1 MDASAEM
8 TMNAATEGFVHP
20 KYLIET
26 DALAAQLDHPNLVV
40 LDSTTHLI
48 PDPKIA
54 YTVKPGREDFEK
66 GHIPGAQFV
75 DLQADLSDNTGRY
88 GRLRFMLPSAEHFA
102 AAMGR
107 FGVGDNSR
115 IVLYS
120 TTAPQW
126 AARVW
131 WMLRHYGFDS
141 AAVLNGGF
149 QKWAREGRPVET
161 GPARPRPPA
170 KFTVRGNRGL
180 MVGKEAVLGAV
191 GNPATCT
198 INALSHE
205 QHTGT
210 GGNVYGRVGR
220 IAKSV
225 NVPAASLIDPAT
237 GSFRPAADIRARFAA
252 VGAFDRPS
260 VITYCGGGI
269 AASTDA
275 LALVMLGHP
284 DVKLYDAS
292 MSEWSNDDNL
302 PMERGE

>member
-1 MDASAEM
+1 MSA
-8 TMNAATEGFVHP
+8 APEGFVHP
-20 KYLIET
+20 EYLIET
-26 DALAAQLDHPNLVV
+26 EELAAQLADPNLVI

-48 PDPKIA
+48 PDPKIT

-66 GHIPGAQFV
+66 GHIPGAQFI

-88 GRLRFMLPSAEHFA
+88 GKLRFMMASAEAFA

-107 FGVGDNSR
+107 FGVGEGSR
-115 IVLYS
+115 VVLYS

-126 AARVW
+126 AARIW
-131 WMLRHYGFDS
+131 WMLRNYGFDN

-161 GPARPRPPA
+161 GAARPRPPA
-170 KFTVRGNRGL
+170 NFVVREDRKL

-191 GNPATCT
+191 GDGATCT
-198 INALSHE
+198 INALSRE

-220 IAKSV
+220 IAKSA
-225 NVPAASLIDPAT
+225 NVPAATLIDPVSGT
-237 GSFRPAADIRARFAA
+237 FLPAPALRARFDA
-252 VGAFDRPS
+252 VGAFDKPRA
-260 VITYCGGGI
+260 ITYCGGGL

-284 DVKLYDAS
+284 DVRLYDAS
-292 MSEWSNDDNL
+292 MSEWSNDPAL
-302 PMERGE
+302 PMETGD